1 MVPEAVLPSA
11 SESWQ
16 VSSLEKDKSLNAGSC
31 SLKAKD
37 FGVSGGPKQ
46 RGCCCSLHDTGLRV
60 KG

>member
-11 SESWQ
+11 SESWP

-37 FGVSGGPKQ
+37 FGVSGGLS
-46 RGCCCSLHDTGLRV
+46 RGDAVAQSV
-60 KG
+60 